1 MEHLLHPAL
10 SFDDRTMTAHT
21 PANQLNQPPDDASD
35 TLADA
40 GQDAMPTA
48 EPESGQV
55 SGDISGHVLLVD
67 DEAAFQRLGGA
78 FLRNLGHTVTL
89 AGDGE
94 QALAAFAQQPPEL
107 VLLDL
112 AMPPH
117 MDPEIGLE
125 LIPRFAPVPV
135 VVLTGHGDHALALRA
150 TELGAWDFLTKPIDP
165 DMLRFVVA
173 RGLRKARLD
182 AELAALRAGQSQDDL
197 GLVGQAAATVQLRA
211 LVRRVAPTQVSV
223 LVLGPTGTGK
233 ELVARALHAC
243 SARKSEPFVA
253 IHCGALSAEL
263 LESELFG
270 HMKGSFTGA
279 YRDQPGL
286 VEAAHGGTLFLDEV
300 GEMPPPMQVKLLRFL
315 QEGTFVPVGGRSQ
328 KRADARVVAATHR
341 DLEAMVREGTFRE
354 DLFYRLKGVV
364 LRTPSLAER
373 PADIPLLATRFLHR
387 VSHRAS
393 LSPSAL
399 AWLMAREWPGNVR
412 ELKAVVESAGALL
425 MPDQREVDAELLQ
438 LASGDMSESAADQKT
453 LAVTPPGS
461 TGPLD
466 AALMELEVR
475 MVRDTMAAVAGNQS
489 EAARRLGI
497 SRVGLI
503 KKLARLGL
511 K

>member
-1 MEHLLHPAL
+1 M
-10 SFDDRTMTAHT
+10 
-21 PANQLNQPPDDASD
+21 PD
-35 TLADA
+35 ADMGCA
-40 GQDAMPTA
+40 ADESPDGAAAAAAAAT
-48 EPESGQV
+48 EPQN
-55 SGDISGHVLLVD
+55 GHVLLVD

-94 QALAAFAQQPPEL
+94 QALAAFAKQQPEL

-125 LIPRFAPVPV
+125 LIPRFARVPV

-182 AELAALRAGQSQDDL
+182 AELSALRAGQALDDL
-197 GLVGQAAATVQLRA
+197 GMVGQAAATVQLRA
-211 LVRRVAPTQVSV
+211 LVRRVAPTHVSV

-243 SARKSEPFVA
+243 SARRAEPFVA

-315 QEGTFVPVGGRSQ
+315 QEGSFVPVGGRVQ

-341 DLEAMVREGTFRE
+341 DLEAMVRDGTFRE

-373 PADIPLLATRFLHR
+373 PADIPLLATRFLQR
-387 VSHRAS
+387 VAQRAS

-399 AWLMAREWPGNVR
+399 AWLMARDWPGNVR

-438 LASGDMSESAADQKT
+438 LASGDMPDPMAQTQPDPS
-453 LAVTPPGS
+453 PPAGS
-461 TGPLD
+461 SGPLD

-475 MVRDTMAAVAGNQS
+475 MVRDTLAAAGGNQS

-497 SRVGLI
+497 SRVGLV
-503 KKLARLGL
+503 KKLTRLGL
-511 K
+511 R

>member
-1 MEHLLHPAL
+1 MN
-10 SFDDRTMTAHT
+10 DT
-21 PANQLNQPPDDASD
+21 PD
-35 TLADA
+35 T
-40 GQDAMPTA
+40 GR
-48 EPESGQV
+48 
-55 SGDISGHVLLVD
+55 VLLVD

-78 FLRNLGHTVTL
+78 FLRGLGHDVAL

-94 QALAAFAQQPPEL
+94 QALAAFDRQRPEL

-125 LIPRFAPVPV
+125 LIPRFARVPV
-135 VVLTGHGDHALALRA
+135 VVLTGHGEHELALRA
-150 TELGAWDFLTKPIDP
+150 AELGAWDFLTKPIDP

-173 RGLRKARLD
+173 RALRKARLD
-182 AELAALRAGQSQDDL
+182 TELQALRAGQAVDDL
-197 GLVGQAAATVQLRA
+197 GMVGQAPATVQLRA
-211 LVRRVAPTQVSV
+211 LVRRVAQTTVSV

-243 SARKSEPFVA
+243 SARSGGPFVA

-270 HMKGSFTGA
+270 HLKGSFTGA

-315 QEGTFVPVGGRSQ
+315 QEGAFLPVGGRTQ
-328 KRADARVVAATHR
+328 KHAETRIVAATHR
-341 DLEAMVREGTFRE
+341 DLDAMVREGTFRE

-364 LRTPSLAER
+364 LRTPAVAER
-373 PADIPLLATRFLHR
+373 PADVPLLATRFLHR
-387 VSHRAS
+387 VAPGAG
-393 LSPSAL
+393 LSAGAL
-399 AWLMAREWPGNVR
+399 AWLTAREWPGNVR

-425 MPDQREVDAELLQ
+425 LPDQREVDADLLR
-438 LASGDMSESAADQKT
+438 LASGDVSETARTDAA
-453 LAVTPPGS
+453 LPAAG
-461 TGPLD
+461 TGLLD
-466 AALMELEVR
+466 AALNELELR
-475 MVRDTMAAVAGNQS
+475 LVRDTMLATSGNQS

-503 KKLARLGL
+503 KKLTRLGL
-511 K
+511 R

>member
-1 MEHLLHPAL
+1 
-10 SFDDRTMTAHT
+10 MTSMPSHT
-21 PANQLNQPPDDASD
+21 PDPAEHTPPA
-35 TLADA
+35 TAPRADEA
-40 GQDAMPTA
+40 GAA
-48 EPESGQV
+48 AAGEPQNGR
-55 SGDISGHVLLVD
+55 VLLVD

-89 AGDGE
+89 AGDGD
-94 QALAAFAQQPPEL
+94 QALAAFAKQPPEL

-117 MDPEIGLE
+117 MDPEVGLE
-125 LIPRFAPVPV
+125 LIPRFASVPV

-182 AELAALRAGQSQDDL
+182 AELAALRAGQALDDL
-197 GLVGQAAATVQLRA
+197 GLLGQAAATVQLRA
-211 LVRRVAPTQVSV
+211 LVRRVAPTHVSV

-243 SARKSEPFVA
+243 SARCKEPFVA

-315 QEGTFVPVGGRSQ
+315 QEGSFVPVGGRVPQ
-328 KRADARVVAATHR
+328 RADTRVVAATHR
-341 DLEAMVREGTFRE
+341 DLEAMVRDGTFRE

-387 VSHRAS
+387 VAQRAN
-393 LSPSAL
+393 LSAGAL

-425 MPDQREVDAELLQ
+425 MPGQHEVDAELLQ
-438 LASGDMSESAADQKT
+438 LASGDLSDAPASLT
-453 LAVTPPGS
+453 TSPPPPGS

-475 MVRDTMAAVAGNQS
+475 MVRDTLAAAAGNQS

-503 KKLARLGL
+503 KKLTRLGL

>member
-1 MEHLLHPAL
+1 M
-10 SFDDRTMTAHT
+10 
-21 PANQLNQPPDDASD
+21 
-35 TLADA
+35 
-40 GQDAMPTA
+40 
-48 EPESGQV
+48 
-55 SGDISGHVLLVD
+55 LLVD

-78 FLRNLGHTVTL
+78 FLRDIGHEVTL

-94 QALAAFAQQPPEL
+94 QALAAFDKQRPDL

-125 LIPRFAPVPV
+125 LIPRFARVPV
-135 VVLTGHGDHALALRA
+135 IVLTGHGEHELALRA

-173 RGLRKARLD
+173 RALRKARLD
-182 AELAALRAGQSQDDL
+182 AELLALRADQATDDL
-197 GLVGQAAATVQLRA
+197 GMVGQAPATAQLRT
-211 LVRRVAPTQVSV
+211 LVRRVARTAVSV

-243 SARKSEPFVA
+243 SARSAGPFVA

-270 HMKGSFTGA
+270 HVKGSFTGA

-315 QEGTFVPVGGRSQ
+315 QEGAFVPVGGRTQ
-328 KRADARVVAATHR
+328 KHAETRVVAATHR

-364 LRTPSLAER
+364 LRTPAVAER

-387 VSHRAS
+387 VAPGAG
-393 LSPSAL
+393 LSAGAL
-399 AWLMAREWPGNVR
+399 AWLTAREWPGNVR

-425 MPDQREVDAELLQ
+425 LPEQREVDADLLR
-438 LASGDMSESAADQKT
+438 LASGDVAEVLRPEAALSAA
-453 LAVTPPGS
+453 G
-461 TGPLD
+461 TGLLD
-466 AALMELEVR
+466 SAMNELELR
-475 MVRDTMAAVAGNQS
+475 LVRDTMVATSGNQS

-503 KKLARLGL
+503 KKLIRLGL
-511 K
+511 R